1 MWATGAA
8 PNRDRVE
15 TRKAMEA
22 QLRWIGEI
30 LARENIIS
38 PTSHGFAEIA
48 KFLAL
53 ARTREN
59 AIKAPEMGAWM
70 GNVK

>member
-1 MWATGAA
+1 
-8 PNRDRVE
+8 
-15 TRKAMEA
+15 MEA
-22 QLRWIGEI
+22 QLRWIGET
-30 LARENIIS
+30 LARETIIS